1 VADVLREY
9 AGVTVVGRSLCAMG
23 LACALAGLLLGDVS
37 VEIPGIALGAAGY
50 GFAARVNDRAGQ
62 VLGVAVVVLCAVS
75 VAIPSFDL
83 PGLFLES

>member
-1 VADVLREY
+1 MSREH
-9 AGVTVVGRSLCAMG
+9 AGASVVGRALCAMG
-23 LACALAGLLLGDVS
+23 LACALAGILLGGIS

-50 GFAARVNDRAGQ
+50 GFAARATDRAGQ
-62 VLGVAVVVLCAVS
+62 VLGVVVVVLCVVS